1 MLLSELIKELQSL
14 KKDFEKYRYYEG
26 KDILGPPQIFMDFF
40 KKSNTGHYMKFSGL
54 TGEFKI
60 ELDQCVAG
68 YVLQGADWNS

>member
-1 MLLSELIKELQSL
+1 MLLSDLIKQLQTL
-14 KKDFEKYRYYEG
+14 EKDFEKYRYYEG
-26 KDILGPPQIFMDFF
+26 QDMLGPPQIFMDFF
-40 KKSNTGHYMKFSGL
+40 ETASNGFMKFAGI